1 MAMSTMLL
9 GRFGLV
15 RMSGRDPHEVH
26 RVASPLELF
35 FDLVFVIAVS
45 QASQNLHHGIVA
57 GHAMSATLSYAMI
70 FFAIWWAWM
79 NFTWFA
85 SAFDTDDWLYR
96 VTTIVQ
102 MGGVLVVAAGVHDA
116 MANGDWATV
125 TWGYVI
131 MRLAMVTQWLRVAI
145 SDPAL
150 RAVALRYALGIAIV
164 QGIWLVRICFST
176 DVQFWSFWPAMI
188 LELLVPVFAERARNT
203 PWHPHHIAER
213 YSLFV
218 LILLGESLLASANAI
233 IDALNSGE
241 HVEGI
246 IRLAIS
252 GLILAAGVWWL
263 YFSHEYGDRL
273 HTVSAG
279 FRFGYA
285 HYLLFAS
292 VGAIS
297 AGIEVELDLL
307 SGAADHLSAQAA
319 SLAFAVPVALFMFVV
334 WLILLRQHLS
344 VVASIVCLF
353 ATVAII
359 VCALLPVMTVF
370 GAAVCVVIAVAST
383 EVHRVQRNRVR

>member
-1 MAMSTMLL
+1 MSTMLL
-9 GRFGLV
+9 SRFGLL
-15 RMSGRDPHEVH
+15 RMSGRDPHEAH

-45 QASQNLHHGIVA
+45 QASQQLHHGIVA
-57 GHAMSATLSYAMI
+57 GHAMTTTLSYAMI

-131 MRLAMVTQWLRVAI
+131 MRLAMVTQWLRVAV
-145 SDPAL
+145 SDPEL
-150 RAVALRYALGIAIV
+150 RAVALRYAFGITFV
-164 QGIWLVRICFST
+164 QGIWLARISFSA
-176 DVQFWSFWPAMI
+176 DIQFWSFWPAMV

-233 IDALNSGE
+233 IDALNSGD

-246 IRLAIS
+246 LRLAIS
-252 GLILAAGVWWL
+252 GLVLAAGVWWL

-273 HTVSAG
+273 NSASSG
-279 FRFGYA
+279 FGFGYA

-307 SGAADHLSAQAA
+307 TGAADHLSARSA
-319 SLAFAVPVALFMFVV
+319 SLAFAVPVAVFMFVV
-334 WLILLRQHLS
+334 WLILLRIRLS
-344 VVASIVCLF
+344 PAASIVCLV
-353 ATVAII
+353 ATGAVI
-359 VCALLPVMTVF
+359 VCAMLPIVTVL
-370 GAAVCVVIAVAST
+370 GAAICVAIAVAST
-383 EVHRVQRNRVR
+383 EVHRVRHRNIV

>member
-1 MAMSTMLL
+1 MTSALL

-15 RMSGRDPHEVH
+15 RMSGRDPHEHH

-45 QASQNLHHGIVA
+45 QASQNLHHGIVE
-57 GHAMSATLSYAMI
+57 GHAASTTLSYAMI

-102 MGGVLVVAAGVHDA
+102 MGGVLVLAAGVHDA
-116 MANGDWATV
+116 MAEGEWETV

-131 MRLAMVTQWLRVAI
+131 MRLAMVGQWVRLAI
-145 SDPAL
+145 SDPQL
-150 RAVALRYALGIAIV
+150 RSVAVRYAIGITVVQAIWV
-164 QGIWLVRICFST
+164 ARIAFAA
-176 DVQFWSFWPAMI
+176 DVQFWTFWPAMV
-188 LELLVPVFAERARNT
+188 LEVLVPVWAERARNT

-233 IDALNSGE
+233 IDAINEGE
-241 HVEGI
+241 HIEGI
-246 IRLAIS
+246 VGLAAA
-252 GLILAAGVWWL
+252 GLVLAAGVWWM

-273 HTVSAG
+273 DSARTG
-279 FRFGYA
+279 FGFGYA
-285 HYLLFAS
+285 HYLLFAA

-307 SGAADHLSAQAA
+307 SQASDHLNAGTA
-319 SLAFAVPVALFMFVV
+319 SLALAVPVAVFMFVV
-334 WLILLRQHLS
+334 WLILLRTRLS
-344 VVASIVCLF
+344 VTASIVFLI
-353 ATVAII
+353 AAVGVLAS
-359 VCALLPVMTVF
+359 ALLPVVTVV
-370 GAAVCVVIAVAST
+370 GSAACAVIAVVALET
-383 EVHRVQRNRVR
+383 HRAAHRQ

>member
-1 MAMSTMLL
+1 MTSALL

-15 RMSGRDPHEVH
+15 RMSGRDPHEHH

-45 QASQNLHHGIVA
+45 QASQNLHHGIVE
-57 GHAMSATLSYAMI
+57 GHAASTTLSYAMI

-96 VTTIVQ
+96 ITTIVQ
-102 MGGVLVVAAGVHDA
+102 MGGVLVLAAGVHDA
-116 MANGDWATV
+116 MAEGDWATV

-131 MRLAMVTQWLRVAI
+131 MRLAMVAQWVRLAV
-145 SDPAL
+145 SDPQL
-150 RAVALRYALGIAIV
+150 RSVAARYASGIVVV
-164 QGIWLVRICFST
+164 QALWVVRIAFPP
-176 DVQFWSFWPAMI
+176 DVQFWTFWPAML
-188 LELLVPVFAERARNT
+188 LEILVPVWAERARNT

-233 IDALNSGE
+233 IDAINEGE
-241 HVEGI
+241 HIEGI
-246 IRLAIS
+246 VGLAAA
-252 GLILAAGVWWL
+252 GLVLAAGVWWM

-273 HTVSAG
+273 DSARTG
-279 FRFGYA
+279 FGFGYA
-285 HYLLFAS
+285 HYLLFAA

-307 SGAADHLSAQAA
+307 SHASEHLHASTA
-319 SLAFAVPVALFMFVV
+319 SLALAVPVAVFMIVV
-334 WLILLRQHLS
+334 WLILLRTRLS
-344 VVASIVCLF
+344 ALAS
-353 ATVAII
+353 TVFVIMALA
-359 VCALLPVMTVF
+359 VLACALLPVVTVV
-370 GAAVCVVIAVAST
+370 GSAICVVVAVIALET
-383 EVHRVQRNRVR
+383 HRARGQRLG